1 MTDRVSRYSVKVSDT
16 TIGEILMIE
25 NEPVA
30 RKEII
35 SALSEEEFHG
45 SAGVYY
51 HITNREGP
59 PLVYAGK
66 AYHLGRRAMKK
77 SRIESVSQ
85 NIPDWSKEW
94 VWLNGRKL
102 ETAIGAP
109 HDKRLVN
116 EGF

>member
-1 MTDRVSRYSVKVSDT
+1 
-16 TIGEILMIE
+16 MIE

-77 SRIESVSQ
+77 SRIESEIVLISLTGPR
-85 NIPDWSKEW
+85 NGFGLIGDSNWS
-94 VWLNGRKL
+94 
-102 ETAIGAP
+102 TS
-109 HDKRLVN
+109 
-116 EGF
+116 